1 MKCTFK
7 VDRYS
12 PDCKVRILKFD
23 CARSDCVLKETAVL
37 GRCPG
42 IGNPLQVSGKA
53 FEIRRDSGQLAG
65 SQNDLGLTKRDKGSL
80 EPSKDR

>member
-1 MKCTFK
+1 MKWTFK

-12 PDCKVRILKFD
+12 PDCKVRILKF
-23 CARSDCVLKETAVL
+23 DCVLKETAVL

-53 FEIRRDSGQLAG
+53 SEFRRDSGQLAG

>member
-1 MKCTFK
+1 MKWTFK

-12 PDCKVRILKFD
+12 PDCKVRILKF
-23 CARSDCVLKETAVL
+23 DCVLKETAVL

-65 SQNDLGLTKRDKGSL
+65 SQNDLGLTKPDKGSL
-80 EPSKDR
+80 EPNKDR